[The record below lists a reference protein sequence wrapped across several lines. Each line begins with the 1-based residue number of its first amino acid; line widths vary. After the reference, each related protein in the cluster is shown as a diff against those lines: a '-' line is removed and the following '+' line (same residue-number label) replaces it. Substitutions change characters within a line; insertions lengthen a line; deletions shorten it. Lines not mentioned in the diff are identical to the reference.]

1 MSLRKAAFGFAPNTI
16 SNCGLW
22 LDAADMSTLFQDS
35 AGTTPVTT
43 NAQPIGL
50 WRDKSGTG
58 HDFTQAT
65 SVNRVTYDTSS
76 KAAIQLS
83 SPTFLQASAASLGTV
98 STSANLTIIMTASTG
113 PSASWQ
119 IILAQWFTG
128 TTRFHLSFQSVTDL
142 TPALYSQSSGSL
154 VKYNMSG
161 TMAYNRTYT
170 IGFIANGTSLYMSFM
185 GTSNTTTMSA
195 ALSTN
200 PTSALTIA
208 DSRNGNLTDGKIQEI
223 VIYPYA
229 ISTTEFQQVESY
241 LAQKWGITSSL
252 PVGHPG
258 LTTTV
263 YRPDYIKNSVIVRNV
278 TKPIPY
284 FSQFSPRQISG
295 LGLWLDAADS
305 STVSGTSPITAWTD
319 KSGAGRTVT
328 ITSGPTYGTTS
339 RGGNRTMSFNNN
351 TITTSIASAVGTGDF
366 TLVAVWYQSAAGT
379 NTVLSLGTVA
389 SSSQS
394 LGFSGNKYNFYQFG
408 DVNESAY
415 STATPSWVVQIGTR
429 IGSVK
434 KVYINGNLGTTPSST
449 SYDVSVTTVT
459 IGKGDNFAISGE
471 IGEIL
476 IYTGTMSDTNRQLLE
491 SYLAQ
496 KWGLTPSLPGGHS
509 HFTQRAGAITRVAN
523 TKFSMVGV
531 PRISSISFSP
541 TSIAGLQMWMDAAD
555 SSSDSMT
562 LSGLTVTVWKD
573 KSGLGNHTTARSG
586 TSTLTSNAINGK
598 SAISMAGGY
607 FTGPFATANTGT
619 QVHAFAVLTIDSSTG
634 QWARPFALGRPGVN
648 DYSESTTTFAIIR
661 YNGTQAVGIG
671 RAGQYLS
678 VGIPAYS
685 SPFLVQSSH
694 NVSTEYM
701 SVNGNL
707 TVSSAGTGQSGNFN
721 ITSYGLGVNTNTGD
735 YFALNGYYGE
745 VMYFN
750 VQLSDT
756 NRQKIEGYLAWKWGL
771 QASLPVGHPYA
782 LAAP

>member
-22 LDAADMSTLFQDS
+22 LDAADMSTLYQDS

-43 NAQPIGL
+43 NGQPIGL

-223 VIYPYA
+223 IIYPYA

-415 STATPSWVVQIGTR
+415 STATPSWVIQIGTR

-434 KVYINGNLGTTPSST
+434 KVYINGNVGTTPSST

-491 SYLAQ
+491 SYLTQ
-496 KWGLTPSLPGGHS
+496 KWGLTASLPGGHS
-509 HFTQRAGAITRVAN
+509 HFTKQVGAITTVAN
-523 TKFSMVGV
+523 TKFTMTGV
-531 PRISSISFSP
+531 PRIIFTATGGTIV
-541 TSIAGLQMWMDAAD
+541 TSGFKYHVFT
-555 SSSDSMT
+555 SSSNFIVSMDSKT
-562 LSGLTVTVWKD
+562 VNYLVVGGGGGGGDRHGGGGGGGGVLTGTWTASAGTYTVTVG
-573 KSGLGNHTTARSG
+573 SGGKYGATNEGGQTEFGSPAGAGSKGGDAGEWSARKAQMVAKQYKAKG
-586 TSTLTSNAINGK
+586 
-598 SAISMAGGY
+598 GGY
-607 FTGPFATANTGT
+607 
-619 QVHAFAVLTIDSSTG
+619 
-634 QWARPFALGRPGVN
+634 
-648 DYSESTTTFAIIR
+648 
-661 YNGTQAVGIG
+661 
-671 RAGQYLS
+671 
-678 VGIPAYS
+678 
-685 SPFLVQSSH
+685 
-694 NVSTEYM
+694 
-701 SVNGNL
+701 
-707 TVSSAGTGQSGNFN
+707 
-721 ITSYGLGVNTNTGD
+721 
-735 YFALNGYYGE
+735 
-745 VMYFN
+745 
-750 VQLSDT
+750 
-756 NRQKIEGYLAWKWGL
+756 K
-771 QASLPVGHPYA
+771 
-782 LAAP
+782 